1 VVAAHQQITHA
12 WWATKDKF
20 ELYVSEAVLAEAGA
34 GDPIVDEVRAIRDEY
49 AKSLGYDLE
58 AIVADL
64 RSRQEQ
70 HPERVVSLPPKRVT
84 K

>member
-1 VVAAHQQITHA
+1 MSLPRPRTPDHLHSRGVAGVDAST
-12 WWATKDKF
+12 
-20 ELYVSEAVLAEAGA
+20 S
-34 GDPIVDEVRAIRDEY
+34 DPLLDEVRAIRDEY
-49 AKSLGYDLE
+49 AKSLGYDFE

-70 HPERVVSLPPKRVT
+70 HPERVVSLPSKRVT

>member
-1 VVAAHQQITHA
+1 MSLPRPATSDHLHSRGVAALDAQT
-12 WWATKDKF
+12 
-20 ELYVSEAVLAEAGA
+20 S
-34 GDPIVDEVRAIRDEY
+34 DPIVDEVRAIRDEY
-49 AKSLGYDLE
+49 AKSLGYDLA

-70 HPERVVSLPPKRVT
+70 HPERVVSLAPKRV

>member
-1 VVAAHQQITHA
+1 MSFPRPATTDHLHSGGVAS
-12 WWATKDKF
+12 
-20 ELYVSEAVLAEAGA
+20 LEASTT
-34 GDPIVDEVRAIRDEY
+34 DPIVDEIRAIRDEY

-70 HPERVVSLPPKRVT
+70 HPERVVSLPPKRVA